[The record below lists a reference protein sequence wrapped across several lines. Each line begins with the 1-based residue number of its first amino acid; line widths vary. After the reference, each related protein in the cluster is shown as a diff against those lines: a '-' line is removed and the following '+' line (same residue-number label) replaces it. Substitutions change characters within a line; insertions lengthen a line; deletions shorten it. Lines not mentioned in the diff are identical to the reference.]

1 VIYSVGMIT
10 LATLIGG
17 PLCGSWLMALN
28 YKRFAEPRNARMA
41 KAFGVHATVAAI
53 ALWLTVR
60 GGGLLR
66 LVIVPV
72 IAACL
77 LALLLQGEAYDQH
90 VALDGSRGSA
100 RPAGGPRPGT
110 PRAASARIAVI
121 ERGVLR
127 LFDAREVTRLWAS
140 DNVHAVPRRWRRA
153 PHPGAAHRPRASP
166 RVLPLGFMRVHRG
179 ELINVAR
186 VRAVRAEHGQYL
198 AALDD
203 GQAVRISR
211 RVLTAFKT
219 ALGVCAR
226 RARAGRN
233 SRSGEI

>member
-1 VIYSVGMIT
+1 MIT

-140 DNVHAVPRRWRRA
+140 DKYTLFHAG
-153 PHPGAAHRPRASP
+153 GAERLTQEP
-166 RVLPLGFMRVHRG
+166 
-179 ELINVAR
+179 
-186 VRAVRAEHGQYL
+186 
-198 AALDD
+198 
-203 GQAVRISR
+203 
-211 RVLTAFKT
+211 LTALAPRLECCPSASCAST
-219 ALGVCAR
+219 AA
-226 RARAGRN
+226 
-233 SRSGEI
+233 S